1 MSTSYSSSSVIIAG
15 DVPFLRALLK
25 MAIQDAGFEISGEV
39 SDGSSLLEL
48 CATKNPDIVVMDLEL
63 PVDEAI
69 RLIESILDINS
80 RVSIVAISDV
90 ASGLS
95 EIAFAVGA
103 RGFLQKPFTIHDLI
117 DMIKKVTPVY

>member
-1 MSTSYSSSSVIIAG
+1 MTIGDTKSSVVIAG

-25 MAIQDAGFEISGEV
+25 MAIQDAGFDVAGEV
-39 SDGSSLLEL
+39 SDGAALLEV
-48 CATKNPDIVVMDLEL
+48 CQSSEPDIIVMDLEL
-63 PVDEAI
+63 PINEAI
-69 RLIESILDINS
+69 RLIEDILDINS
-80 RVSIVAISDV
+80 RLSIVAISDV

-95 EIAFAVGA
+95 EVAFAVGA